1 MSFCLYH
8 VGATVSIWYIVY
20 TAGEGGAVSNV
31 FEGLMFVEVQ
41 ECGVWRVGMGVVWV
55 WYGCGIALAR

>member
-8 VGATVSIWYIVY
+8 VGVSVSIWYIVY

-41 ECGVWRVGMGVVWV
+41 ECGVGGFGGLVWV
-55 WYGCGIALAR
+55 WDSLGPIRH